1 MLLIYFGITILLL
14 TGMLLFR
21 RRKVITILM
30 LAFLLNQSG
39 LTAIIWLNPGIV
51 QMKYFVFDP
60 LASLFLSLLTVIS
73 FTTVIHGLINLRSD
87 STRRYQYYQ
96 MALTGLIASIT
107 AATLANHLTV
117 VWIFVE
123 ATTLCV
129 SVLIYHEK
137 NRLTLEAV
145 WKYIFVCS
153 VGIAIAYFGILFL
166 GLGLRE
172 NAGFDLTFREMAL
185 ILGDTNPLY
194 LKIAFLFV
202 LVGYS
207 TKIELFPMHTAGVD
221 ANSVA
226 QPQVSAFISTAM
238 VNLGFVAFYR
248 VYLVF
253 SQTQIAGWMN
263 HILILTGILS
273 ILTAAGYML
282 KARHAKRM
290 FAYSTL
296 EIMGLMAIALGFGP
310 SAHPAAL
317 MILIVHTLIKSGLFY
332 QLSQFFRT
340 WHSYKIKETGN
351 YFALNPHGG
360 LVLMAGSMLILAI
373 PPSGLFLPEWMVF
386 VSLAGA
392 GQWLVLCTVLALLG
406 FIVYGFSTRMLH
418 LLFSRPIEGRLEAS
432 ENQTN
437 WYEITI
443 QWVLLA
449 VASLLCFYQ
458 PPFLLALIHAAIQPF

>member
-1 MLLIYFGITILLL
+1 MILLIYFGITILLL
-14 TGMLLFR
+14 AGMLLFR
-21 RRKVITILM
+21 RRKVISVLM

-39 LTAIIWLNPGIV
+39 LTAAAWLNPGMLLL
-51 QMKYFVFDP
+51 QYFIFDP
-60 LASLFLSLLTVIS
+60 LAILFLSLLTVIS
-73 FTTVIHGLINLRSD
+73 FTTVIHGLVNLRSD

-96 MALTGLIASIT
+96 MALTGLIGSVT

-172 NAGFDLTFREMAL
+172 QAGFELTFREMSL
-185 ILGDTNPLY
+185 ILRDTNPLY

-226 QPQVSAFISTAM
+226 QPQISAFISTAM

-248 VYLVF
+248 VYLMF
-253 SQTQIAGWMN
+253 SQTGIAGWMN
-263 HILILTGILS
+263 HVLILTGILS
-273 ILTAAGYML
+273 MLTAAGYML

-296 EIMGLMAIALGFGP
+296 EIMGLMAIALGLGP
-310 SAHPAAL
+310 GGHPAAL
-317 MILIVHTLIKSGLFY
+317 LIMISHTLIKSGLFY

-351 YFALNPHGG
+351 YFVLNSSGG

-373 PPSGLFLPEWMVF
+373 PPSGLFLPGWLVF
-386 VSLAGA
+386 ASLAGN
-392 GQWLVLCTVLALLG
+392 GQWVVICIVLTLLG
-406 FIVYGFSTRMLH
+406 FIVYGFSTRVLH
-418 LLFSRPIEGRLEAS
+418 MLFSAPVEGRIEPARYS
-432 ENQTN
+432 GN
-437 WYEITI
+437 WYETTI
-443 QWVLLA
+443 QWALLA
-449 VASLLCFYQ
+449 MASLLCFYQ
-458 PPFLLALIHAAIQPF
+458 PPFLVSLIHAAIQP